1 MNAAVITDVERIDIQ
16 SLERPTLRPNY
27 ALIRVAAATL
37 CGTDLHQYG
46 GKIKTPL
53 PRIPGHDFSGVVE
66 ELAPGHHKF
75 HEGDR
80 VVVKPSF
87 PCGKCEYCARADYGS
102 CEDKKLIGLHGDGC
116 MAEYVLA
123 PIANLVPLPDA
134 VSFEAAANL
143 EMFTVAMNTMKRVQ
157 PRLGEWVAVLGQGP
171 IGLGQ
176 TRMASLSGARVIAV
190 DVRREA
196 LEMAREFGADV
207 TLNSTECDVVAEVK
221 RLTGSGAD
229 IVVECVGAK
238 ATVDLIFQLARKE
251 GRVANVGFQVGAATY
266 DLIPIMLRSLTIHG
280 VGGNGGR
287 GQYETVIALTESG
300 KIRPERLITHRMPL
314 TDAAKAFSIAHKK
327 SEPVLKVALSLNAG
341 PNRPTLA
348 RG

>member
-1 MNAAVITDVERIDIQ
+1 MKAVVITGVESIEVRELD
-16 SLERPTLRPNY
+16 SPAMRANY
-27 ALIRVAAATL
+27 ALVRVAAATL
-37 CGTDLHQYG
+37 CGTDLHQYA

-53 PRIPGHDFSGVVE
+53 PRIPGHDFSGVIE
-66 ELAPGHHKF
+66 EIAPGHERFKN
-75 HEGDR
+75 GDR

-87 PCGKCEYCARADYGS
+87 PCGSCAHCARGDYGA
-102 CEDKKLIGLHGDGC
+102 CEDKKLIGLHGEGC

-123 PIANLVPLPDA
+123 PVANLVPLPED

-157 PRLGEWVAVLGQGP
+157 PRLGEWVVILGQGP

-176 TRMASLSGARVIAV
+176 TRMASLSGGRVIAV

-196 LEMAREFGADV
+196 LEMARDFGAEI
-207 TLNSTECDVVAEVK
+207 TLNSNECDVPEEVK
-221 RLTGSGAD
+221 RITGAGAD

-238 ATVDLIFQLARKE
+238 ATVDLIFQVARKE

-287 GQYETVIALTESG
+287 GQYETVLALTASG
-300 KIRPERLITHRMPL
+300 KIEPERLITHRLPL
-314 TDAAKAFSIAHKK
+314 TEASKAFAIAHKK
-327 SEPVLKVALSLNAG
+327 SEPVLKIVLTQG
-341 PNRPTLA
+341 R
-348 RG
+348 